1 MRCRC
6 YACNEN
12 DAGYCTC
19 SNYVEITPEGECNM
33 MWIRTEEPEP
43 EEEALPFEEEVDNNV

>member
-12 DAGYCTC
+12 DAGYCSC

-43 EEEALPFEEEVDNNV
+43 EVEEE